1 MQTSLPKRLR
11 SVIFFLIYRDAKSLT
26 KHLLVTDLSK
36 RYGNLKNGVNDIKKH
51 RFMNTINL
59 NNLLA
64 KKISPPYRPN
74 VKGEDDVSNFG
85 MFEDSMKQTPEV
97 APEKDPFING
107 L

>member
-1 MQTSLPKRLR
+1 MTRTS
-11 SVIFFLIYRDAKSLT
+11 FFMSRDAKSLT

-74 VKGEDDVSNFG
+74 VKGDDDVSNFG
-85 MFEDSMKQTPEV
+85 VFEDSMKKTPEV